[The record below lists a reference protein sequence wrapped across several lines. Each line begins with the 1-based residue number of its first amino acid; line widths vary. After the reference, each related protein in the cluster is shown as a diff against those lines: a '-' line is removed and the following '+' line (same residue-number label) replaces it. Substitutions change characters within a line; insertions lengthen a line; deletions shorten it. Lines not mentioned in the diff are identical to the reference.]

1 MAEKELL
8 NSEAE
13 ICGTVTLGY
22 DRAGLFNPGL
32 PHAAATTAKLATA
45 TQAAFLVASCKG
57 PPSFF
62 PGRIRPPCSR
72 ADLRAPQESRLAEP
86 EKFDQSGVTSI
97 PKPPRISVYAVAPA
111 DGVTAGGQA

>member
-22 DRAGLFNPGL
+22 DRPGLFNPGL

-45 TQAAFLVASCKG
+45 TQAAFLVASCKKTTRL
-57 PPSFF
+57 F
-62 PGRIRPPCSR
+62 PGRGVAARLPGDKPSR
-72 ADLRAPQESRLAEP
+72 GEQQVRSNVR
-86 EKFDQSGVTSI
+86 V
-97 PKPPRISVYAVAPA
+97 VAA
-111 DGVTAGGQA
+111 IVLG